1 MPELQS
7 GTQGD
12 AAEKQVLAWRVPR
25 APSALRAPP
34 GLARNS
40 GALER
45 PPMVVAVGLVARDEA
60 AALALAPAP
69 VRQLVAMV
77 AAAGRP

>member
-1 MPELQS
+1 
-7 GTQGD
+7 
-12 AAEKQVLAWRVPR
+12 
-25 APSALRAPP
+25 
-34 GLARNS
+34 
-40 GALER
+40 
-45 PPMVVAVGLVARDEA
+45 MVVAVGLVARDEA